1 MRFVRT
7 DDLAKGMRLAKPVYN
22 RNGVLLY
29 DRNTKLTKQ
38 GINSIQNFG
47 LIGIYILEPTEPLP
61 PMTEEDIEFERFQT
75 MSVFGIKEDLQNIN
89 KGKNAT
95 NINNISNII
104 IKNFAKKTY
113 KANFQQNHRSCED
126 YIYKHS
132 LSVAILSTLMC
143 ERLDVPF
150 EDMKNVIYAALIHD
164 VGKLNIPSGISI
176 KKELT
181 EEEKQTVFAQEKL
194 GVKNIT
200 GFDVSILNPEVKKLV
215 VQKFELQNPNVDKEK
230 MNSYPLIACV
240 LQAAEEYDGLTA
252 MKLGEDPV
260 SDIVAIRKM
269 QASEMYSEEIMNALL
284 DSLKILTPGVC
295 IELSNGTSG
304 LVIKGNNNDV
314 FKPMVLCF
322 NDNQLYDFQQSNV
335 RDTIQIK
342 DAMKTLDKRVKIDP
356 ALIEE
361 YMKKYGKVK
370 R

>member
-1 MRFVRT
+1 MRFIRT
-7 DDLAKGMRLAKPVYN
+7 DDLQKGMRLAKPVYN

-75 MSVFGIKEDLQNIN
+75 MSVFGIKEDLQNLN
-89 KGKNAT
+89 KGKNVA
-95 NINNISNII
+95 NINNMINII
-104 IKNFAKKTY
+104 IKNFAKKSY
-113 KANFQQNHRSCED
+113 KANFQQNHRSCDD

-143 ERLDVPF
+143 ERLEIPY
-150 EDMKNVIYAALIHD
+150 EDMKNVVFAALIHD
-164 VGKLNIPSGISI
+164 VGKLNIPSGINV
-176 KKELT
+176 KKELSV
-181 EEEKQTVFAQEKL
+181 EEENIVLTQEKL
-194 GVKNIT
+194 GIKSIT
-200 GFDVSILNPEVKKLV
+200 GFDVSVINPEVKKLV
-215 VQKFELQNPNVDKEK
+215 VQKFELQNPNMDIEE
-230 MNSYPLIACV
+230 MDTYPLAARI

-260 SDIVAIRKM
+260 SDIIAIRRM
-269 QASEMYSEEIMNALL
+269 EASDIYGESIMNALI

-295 IELSNGTSG
+295 IELSNGATG
-304 LVIKGNNNDV
+304 IVIKGNDKEV

-322 NDNQLYDFQQSNV
+322 NDNQLYDFEQNNV
-335 RDTIQIK
+335 RNTIHIK
-342 DAMKTLDKRVKIDP
+342 DALKTLDKRVKID
-356 ALIEE
+356 AEIIDE

>member
-7 DDLAKGMRLAKPVYN
+7 DDLTKGMRLAKPVYN

-89 KGKNAT
+89 NGKAAP
-95 NINNISNII
+95 NINNIINII

-143 ERLDVPF
+143 ERLGV
-150 EDMKNVIYAALIHD
+150 EYENMKNVIFASLIHD
-164 VGKLNIPSGISI
+164 VGKLNIPASI
-176 KKELT
+176 NVKKVLT
-181 EEEKQTVFAQEKL
+181 DEEKNTVMSQEKL
-194 GVKNIT
+194 GVKGVMSYDENVISA
-200 GFDVSILNPEVKKLV
+200 DVKKLV
-215 VQKFELQNPNVDKEK
+215 VQKYELQNPKMTKEK
-230 MNSYPLIACV
+230 MDEYPILARIM
-240 LQAAEEYDGLTA
+240 QAAEEYDSLTA

-269 QASEMYSEEIMNALL
+269 QASGIYEEKLMDALL
-284 DSLKILTPGVC
+284 DSLKILVPGVC
-295 IELSNGTSG
+295 IELSNGTTG
-304 LVIKGNNNDV
+304 LVIRGNSKDV

-322 NDNQLYDFQQSNV
+322 NDNQLYDFEQSNV
-335 RDTIQIK
+335 NSTVQIK
-342 DAMKTLDKRVKIDP
+342 DAMKTLDRRVKIDQ
-356 ALIEE
+356 AIIDE
-361 YMKKYGKVK
+361 YMKKYGKLK

>member
-7 DDLAKGMRLAKPVYN
+7 DDLTKGMRLAKPVYN

-75 MSVFGIKEDLQNIN
+75 MSVFGIKEDLQNLN

-104 IKNFAKKTY
+104 IKNFAKKSY

-143 ERLDVPF
+143 ERLEVPY

-164 VGKLNIPSGISI
+164 VGKLNIPAAINV
-176 KKELT
+176 KHVLT
-181 EEEKQTVFAQEKL
+181 EEEKNTVISQEKL
-194 GVKNIT
+194 GVKSIT
-200 GFDVSILNPEVKKLV
+200 LFDESIISPEVKQLV
-215 VQKFELQNPNVDKEK
+215 VQKYELQNPKMTKEK
-230 MNSYPLIACV
+230 MDTYPLVARV
-240 LQAAEEYDGLTA
+240 LQAAEEYDSLTA

-260 SDIVAIRKM
+260 SDIIAVRKM
-269 QASEMYSEEIMNALL
+269 EASDIYGETLMNALI
-284 DSLKILTPGVC
+284 DSLKMLTPGVC

-304 LVIKGNNNDV
+304 LVIRGNNKDV
-314 FKPMVLCF
+314 FKPLVLCF
-322 NDNQLYDFQQSNV
+322 NDNQLYDFEQSNV
-335 RDTIQIK
+335 RDTITIK

-356 ALIEE
+356 DIIEE
-361 YMKKYGKVK
+361 YMNRYGKLV

>member
-7 DDLAKGMRLAKPVYN
+7 DDLTKGMRLAKPVYN

-61 PMTEEDIEFERFQT
+61 PMSEDDIEFERFQT

-89 KGKNAT
+89 KGKAPV
-95 NINNISNII
+95 NINNITNII
-104 IKNFAKKTY
+104 IKNFAKKSY

-143 ERLDVPF
+143 ERLDVTF
-150 EDMKNVIYAALIHD
+150 EDMKNVVYAALIHD
-164 VGKLNIPSGISI
+164 VGKLNIPASI
-176 KKELT
+176 NVKKELD
-181 EEEKQTVFAQEKL
+181 EEEKNTVTAQEKL
-194 GVKNIT
+194 GVKNIA
-200 GFDVSILNPEVKKLV
+200 GFDPGVLNPEVKKLV
-215 VQKFELQNPNVDKEK
+215 SQKFELQNPDMDKAK
-230 MNSYPLIACV
+230 MDTYPLIARI

-269 QASEMYSEEIMNALL
+269 EASDVYSEKLMDALL

-304 LVIKGNNNDV
+304 LVIKGNSKDV

-322 NDNQLYDFQQSNV
+322 NDNQLYDFEKSNV

-342 DAMKTLDKRVKIDP
+342 DAMKTLDRRVKIDP
-356 ALIEE
+356 LLIEE

>member
-7 DDLAKGMRLAKPVYN
+7 DDLTKGMRLAKPVYN

-89 KGKNAT
+89 KGKNAA

-150 EDMKNVIYAALIHD
+150 EDMKNVVYAALIHD
-164 VGKLNIPSGISI
+164 VGKLNVPSSI
-176 KKELT
+176 NVKKELT
-181 EEEKQTVFAQEKL
+181 EDEKNTVLAQEKL
-194 GVKNIT
+194 GVKNIS
-200 GFDVSILNPEVKKLV
+200 GFDVAMLNPEVKKLV
-215 VQKFELQNPNVDKEK
+215 AQKFELQNSNMDKEK
-230 MNSYPLIACV
+230 METYPLIARI

-269 QASEMYSEEIMNALL
+269 DSSGIYSEELMNALL

-304 LVIKGNNNDV
+304 LVIKGNSKDV

-322 NDNQLYDFQQSNV
+322 NDNQLYDFEQSNV
-335 RDTIQIK
+335 RETIQIK